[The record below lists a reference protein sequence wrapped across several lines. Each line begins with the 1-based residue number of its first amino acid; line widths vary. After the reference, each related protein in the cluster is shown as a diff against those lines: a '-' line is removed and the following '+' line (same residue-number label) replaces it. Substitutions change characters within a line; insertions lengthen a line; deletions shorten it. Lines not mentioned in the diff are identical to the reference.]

1 MKKNIINLIPVFLSI
16 ILLLGTIAVSSI
28 ISLQKSSEIKSEKSN
43 KAENSDKITA
53 IETMAVKSENN
64 NEEMRAVWVPYMSLN
79 MNDTD
84 RTEEAFKEKFDKII
98 EKCLENKLNTII
110 IHVRPNGD
118 ALYPSKYFP
127 WSDILTGNQGENP
140 GYDPLEYII
149 KASHEKNIKVH
160 AWINPL
166 RIRFSK
172 TPESFSNDNPYIVW
186 KNDDIKENDRY
197 TFESGSNI
205 YYNPAYKEVRQ
216 LIINGVREIV
226 ENYDVDGI
234 HFDDYFYPTDDRKCD
249 EADYKEYVSAVGEEY
264 VPLSHSEWRKA
275 NINALISGVYSAVHE
290 IKNNVEFGISP
301 QCNTE
306 NDEKIS
312 ADVKSWG
319 SISGYVDYLCPQ
331 IYVSNTH
338 PYLPF
343 KKSADEW
350 REIISNKRVKYYIGL
365 GVYKAGSDEDS
376 GTWLV
381 SDEILKNQVL
391 YGRSIDCDGFM
402 LYSYDYLDTE
412 KTKTEVQ
419 NAIALFNQ

>member
-1 MKKNIINLIPVFLSI
+1 MKKNIINLIPFFLSVFL
-16 ILLLGTIAVSSI
+16 LFGTIVLSS
-28 ISLQKSSEIKSEKSN
+28 LLPDKSSGAGIKNESKS
-43 KAENSDKITA
+43 SLSVSA
-53 IETMAVKSENN
+53 IETMSTDSSETD
-64 NEEMRAVWVPYMSLN
+64 EEMHAVWVPYMSLN
-79 MNDTD
+79 MNGTD
-84 RTEEAFKEKFDKII
+84 RSEAAFKKKFDSII
-98 EKCLENKLNTII
+98 QKCLKNKLNTII

-118 ALYPSKYFP
+118 SLYPSKYFP

-149 KASHEKNIKVH
+149 KAAHENNIKVH

-172 TPESFSNDNPYIVW
+172 TPADFSDDNPYIVW
-186 KNDDIKENDRY
+186 KNDDNRENDSY
-197 TFESGSNI
+197 TFESDGNI
-205 YYNPAYKEVRQ
+205 YYNPAYKEVRE

-234 HFDDYFYPTDDRKCD
+234 HFDDYFYPADDKKCD
-249 EADYKEYVSAVGEEY
+249 EADYKKYVSAVGRDY
-264 VPLSHSEWRKA
+264 TPLSHSEWRTA
-275 NINALISGVYSAVHE
+275 NINILVSGVYSAVHE
-290 IKNNVEFGISP
+290 IKNNVKFGISP

-312 ADVKSWG
+312 ADVVSWG
-319 SISGYVDYLCPQ
+319 SVSGYVDYLCPQ

-350 REIISNKRVKYYIGL
+350 HDIIKNKNIKYYIGL
-365 GVYKAGSDEDS
+365 GVYKAGSDSDN

-391 YGRSIDCDGFM
+391 YGRSISCDGFM

-412 KTKTEVQ
+412 NTKTEVQ
-419 NAIALFNQ
+419 NVVALF